1 MPATDRKLRFSYL
14 MMGIL
19 FAIIITLVLAGIWT
33 SYETSRSQLETNAAR
48 LRAMTES
55 HINNS
60 FRLIDTSLKIYDN
73 TYNDEMEEAF
83 VLVMDEYNRTGGDP
97 SRMDLEGLKSR
108 IGGMDV
114 YVINDSYAIEYTTKR
129 PDLGLDFKIIY
140 PDFAEYLKKIRNTTG
155 FYPDRVV
162 PDWVNRTQTKF
173 SYMPTPDHRYVI
185 ELGLASKRFAGERM
199 ELIQYSDVVDEV
211 MAFNPYLEEV
221 LVFQKQKR
229 LVDNLSY
236 VPTPE
241 ESVMLDYILWEN
253 RSTQVVA
260 DPARG
265 KTVVWEVVDLRDPD
279 YGADQS
285 RFAKLTYDGL
295 LLADEKNRVA
305 SLHAFATLLVL
316 LTGGLLAASIA
327 RRVSR
332 PIEQI
337 AADVDAVAAGDL
349 DHAIRPVGGY
359 ELSRLAEK
367 TGVMVEQLKE
377 QIRQREASERRF
389 ADTVQLL
396 PQAVFETDLEGNVTF
411 ANPAAL
417 QVVGIS
423 ADYLGRGFNVFS
435 AIAPAD
441 RARAKETFDAILAG
455 GETEGADYAGLRSD
469 GSIFAMLVYAAAR
482 YEDGVVAG
490 IRGSVVDIDR
500 LKQIEAE
507 MRRMNAEL
515 EERVT
520 ERTRDLEAF
529 TYSVSHDLRTPLRA
543 IDGYSAILEET
554 ARTNLDEREQHYLG
568 EVRRTVRQMNRLID
582 GLLALSRLDRED
594 LVREEI
600 APAALVMEEVSSA
613 LERKEREIGVT
624 IGHLPPCSADPAML
638 RQIWANLI
646 GNAVKFTQYAD
657 EPAIEI
663 GAVAAGTETAY
674 FIRDNGVG
682 FDMADAERIFTPFQR
697 LHRADRFEGSGIGL
711 ATVERIV
718 RRHGGR
724 IWAESAPGEGATF
737 FFTLPP
743 A

>member
-1 MPATDRKLRFSYL
+1 
-14 MMGIL
+14 
-19 FAIIITLVLAGIWT
+19 
-33 SYETSRSQLETNAAR
+33 
-48 LRAMTES
+48 
-55 HINNS
+55 
-60 FRLIDTSLKIYDN
+60 
-73 TYNDEMEEAF
+73 
-83 VLVMDEYNRTGGDP
+83 
-97 SRMDLEGLKSR
+97 
-108 IGGMDV
+108 
-114 YVINDSYAIEYTTKR
+114 
-129 PDLGLDFKIIY
+129 
-140 PDFAEYLKKIRNTTG
+140 
-155 FYPDRVV
+155 
-162 PDWVNRTQTKF
+162 
-173 SYMPTPDHRYVI
+173 
-185 ELGLASKRFAGERM
+185 
-199 ELIQYSDVVDEV
+199 
-211 MAFNPYLEEV
+211 
-221 LVFQKQKR
+221 
-229 LVDNLSY
+229 
-236 VPTPE
+236 
-241 ESVMLDYILWEN
+241 
-253 RSTQVVA
+253 
-260 DPARG
+260 
-265 KTVVWEVVDLRDPD
+265 
-279 YGADQS
+279 
-285 RFAKLTYDGL
+285 
-295 LLADEKNRVA
+295 
-305 SLHAFATLLVL
+305 
-316 LTGGLLAASIA
+316 
-327 RRVSR
+327 
-332 PIEQI
+332 
-337 AADVDAVAAGDL
+337 
-349 DHAIRPVGGY
+349 
-359 ELSRLAEK
+359 
-367 TGVMVEQLKE
+367 
-377 QIRQREASERRF
+377 
-389 ADTVQLL
+389 
-396 PQAVFETDLEGNVTF
+396 
-411 ANPAAL
+411 
-417 QVVGIS
+417 
-423 ADYLGRGFNVFS
+423 
-435 AIAPAD
+435 
-441 RARAKETFDAILAG
+441 
-455 GETEGADYAGLRSD
+455 
-469 GSIFAMLVYAAAR
+469 MLVYAAAR